1 MGPVELWGK
10 QYTMGRLRLLL
21 MAEWSCR
28 DTQKTL
34 LKTIVMGHPLGATTK
49 SFPASL
55 PRIPIILPSP
65 ILCGQGQ
72 PIIATPRR
80 DVCASGTSRYPALK
94 ASLNLTY
101 GENMAATR
109 ATRKHTATARL
120 RTSVGK
126 DSTAHREHASQ
137 TNSMHIVP
145 SRFTA
150 RMIHG

>member
-65 ILCGQGQ
+65 I
-72 PIIATPRR
+72 
-80 DVCASGTSRYPALK
+80 CADKGNPLSLHHAGTCVLPEPVGTQRLK
-94 ASLNLTY
+94 LL
-101 GENMAATR
+101 
-109 ATRKHTATARL
+109 
-120 RTSVGK
+120 
-126 DSTAHREHASQ
+126 
-137 TNSMHIVP
+137 
-145 SRFTA
+145 
-150 RMIHG
+150 